1 MENDRRM
8 HIDRRHRDVGPPGGW
23 SERRRR
29 SERRLPTA
37 SVAEISPEDFARY
50 FGSMNKAAAPVVN
63 VSDEAAEVLGRLSR
77 RI

>member
-1 MENDRRM
+1 L
-8 HIDRRHRDVGPPGGW
+8 
-23 SERRRR
+23 S
-29 SERRLPTA
+29 TA